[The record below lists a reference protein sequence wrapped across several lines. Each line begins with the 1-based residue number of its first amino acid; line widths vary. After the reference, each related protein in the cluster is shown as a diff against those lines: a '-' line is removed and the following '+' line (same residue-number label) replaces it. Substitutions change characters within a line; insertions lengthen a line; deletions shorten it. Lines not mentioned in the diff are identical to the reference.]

1 MSQHARMA
9 DDIDD
14 DNARRAH
21 VLRRLTMAPGLAQA
35 AGLDGTSPADL
46 VESLLAAEP
55 WVPDELALAEDDD
68 GYSRLP
74 AWWIDAMLDD
84 RAGLHERMVWFWH
97 THLTSGLNK
106 VSPALMYRQHQ
117 LLRTHAMGNVRDLLQ
132 SITVDAAML
141 YWLDGA
147 GSSAS
152 SPNQNYGREVMELF
166 ALGHGAGYTQADV
179 EAAAYGLSGWWID
192 GDHGDE
198 VHFDPDSGPQ
208 HAVDLLG
215 RSVSS
220 ASEVIDAI
228 CDHPA
233 CAPWI
238 AGAVHRGLTG
248 VAPDDGR
255 RAELAAVLTANGL
268 DITPL
273 VAEIVRHPSFLEQ
286 RMNRPRSALEW
297 FLAVRRL
304 YDVQL
309 DWWPLDGL
317 GQVPFSPPNVAGWP
331 GDARWISVGVELGKA
346 QLAMDSS
353 WDTATLDEVDPVGD
367 VLTRA
372 CLHEV
377 SDETV
382 TVLRDAAASID
393 DRRSRSSLLHAL
405 VAVSPEFSIA

>member
-1 MSQHARMA
+1 MA
-9 DDIDD
+9 NDI
-14 DNARRAH
+14 AQRAH
-21 VLRRLTMAPGLAQA
+21 VLRRLTMAPALRQA
-35 AGLDGTSPADL
+35 AELDGTSPTDL

-55 WVPDELALAEDDD
+55 WSPDELVLADDDD
-68 GYSRLP
+68 GYSLLP
-74 AWWIDAMLDD
+74 AWWIEVMLDD
-84 RAGLHERMVWFWH
+84 RAGLHERMTWFWH

-106 VSPALMYRQHQ
+106 VKPALMYRQHRM
-117 LLRTHAMGNVRDLLQ
+117 LREHAMGNVRELLQ
-132 SITVDAAML
+132 AVTVDAAML
-141 YWLDGA
+141 LWLDGA

-152 SPNQNYGREVMELF
+152 SPNQNFGREVMELF

-179 EAAAYGLSGWWID
+179 EAAAHALSGWWVD
-192 GDHGDE
+192 GDQGDE
-198 VHFDPDSGPQ
+198 VRFDPDRGPQ
-208 HAVDLLG
+208 QAADLLG

-238 AGAVHRGLTG
+238 AGAVHQGLTG
-248 VAPDDGR
+248 AAPDEGR
-255 RAELAAVLTANGL
+255 RAELAAVLMANDL
-268 DITPL
+268 DIAPL
-273 VAEIVRHPSFLEQ
+273 VADIVRHASFLEQ

-304 YDVQL
+304 YEVEL

-331 GDARWISVGVELGKA
+331 GDARWVSVGVQLGKA
-346 QLAMDSS
+346 QLAMDSA
-353 WDTATLDEVDPVGD
+353 WDTATLDEADPVGD

-377 SDETV
+377 SDATT
-382 TVLRDAAASID
+382 TVLREAAASVD
-393 DRRSRSSLLHAL
+393 DRRARSSLLHAL